1 MKKKIVILVSAMNLG
16 GAQRVVSI
24 LCEHWSKN
32 GYDIALVS
40 TFTGDIDNH
49 YQVTNNIKLLQLPKI
64 SLPFRSKLLMSLS
77 KLVYLK
83 KIIHSENPDIVI
95 SFLTRVNVASALSTI
110 GHRANLIICERTW
123 TPFGTVKKKYLWI
136 LRIILRRVDA
146 VIVQTDRSKD
156 WLNLNYPNLIVE
168 VIPNPLSYP
177 LPIDYKRIV
186 DPVDVISS
194 DRKIILASGRL
205 HKYKQFD
212 LLIRAFSAISKKY
225 LDWDLVILG
234 DGEEKGALKKLIK
247 DLMLFDRV
255 FLPGSVGNVSAWYER
270 SSIFV
275 LSSSVE
281 GFPNVLLEAM
291 SYGLP
296 SISFNCNTGPK
307 EMIQDGVN
315 GFLVNPE
322 EKENGL
328 ILALENL
335 IPNKALQIKIA
346 QEAIRL
352 RDKYSLDKVM
362 QRWKRIIEV

>member
-24 LCEHWSKN
+24 LCEHWSQN
-32 GYDIALVS
+32 DFDIALVS

-49 YQVTNNIKLLQLPKI
+49 YQVNNNINLIQIPKVN
-64 SLPFRSKLLMSLS
+64 LPFRSKLLISLS
-77 KLVYLK
+77 KLIHLR
-83 KIIHSENPDIVI
+83 KIIHSEDPDIVI
-95 SFLTRVNVASALSTI
+95 SFLTRVNVASAISTI

-136 LRIILRRVDA
+136 LRMLLRRVDT
-146 VIVQTDRSKD
+146 VVVQTDRSKD
-156 WLNLNYPNLIVE
+156 WLNLNYPNLNVQ

-177 LPIDYKRIV
+177 LAIDYKKIV
-186 DPVDVISS
+186 NPADVISS

-212 LLIRAFSAISKKY
+212 LLIRAFLVISKKY

-234 DGEEKGALKKLIK
+234 DGEEREALKKLIK
-247 DLMLFDRV
+247 DHKLIDRV
-255 FLPGSVGNVSAWYER
+255 FLPGSVGNISTWYER

-296 SISFNCNTGPK
+296 SISFDCNTGPQ

-315 GFLVNPE
+315 GFLVNPQ

-335 IPNKALQIKIA
+335 IPNKILQTKIA
-346 QEAIRL
+346 QEAILL
-352 RDKYSLDKVM
+352 REKYGLNKVM
-362 QRWKRIIEV
+362 KSWNRIIGV